1 MKNVILGTAG
11 HIDHGKTT
19 LIKALT
25 GRETDNL
32 KEEKQRGISINLGFT
47 YFDLPSKKRVGI
59 VDVPGHEKFI
69 KNMLAGACGIDIVL
83 LVIAA
88 DEGVMPQTI
97 EHLDILNY
105 LDVKKGIIVLTK
117 CDLVDE
123 EFIELVKDDVREKT
137 KGLFIEGAP
146 IVEVDSV
153 SRRGLDELVQKID
166 EISEDIEEKKTD
178 APSRMSIDRVFSLK
192 GFGTIVTG
200 TLIEGKIS
208 VDDEMTIYPS
218 EKKVKVRNLQVHG
231 CDVKTAYA
239 GQRTAIN
246 LSNIKVSE
254 IQRGDVIAQTGSV
267 EESMMIDVNISLV
280 EHCKKSLKHW
290 DRIRIFH
297 GTKQI
302 LCRIVPLN
310 EDEIQYGE
318 SGYAQLRLEEK
329 IVAKKGDRFI
339 IRSYSPM
346 DTIGGGVIIDTAPK
360 KHKIYDESVIE
371 ALKIKEKGELKDIL
385 EEYLKLNLSN
395 YITLKELVSYTGEK
409 EEYVK
414 EGLNALID
422 ENKVFCVNKYYL
434 HISHYQ
440 KLKERVI
447 DILTKYHKQYRLRN
461 GILKE
466 ELRSKV
472 DNSLKVKD
480 MDVILNKMAEEK
492 DIKVQDNL
500 VSNYDFEVKFNQKQL
515 SIKKEIEDKSR
526 KNGLNSLMT
535 KDDICN
541 KNKFYEEVLEA
552 LTGETI
558 QKLDDAYYIDK
569 KVYENVKKDL
579 LEYLNKNKEIT
590 VAQFRDITKSNRKIS
605 IVMLEHFDRNRIT
618 KRVEDKRILY

>member
-480 MDVILNKMAEEK
+480 MDVILNKMVEEK

-500 VSNYDFEVKFNQKQL
+500 VSNYDFEVEFNQKQL

>member
-166 EISEDIEEKKTD
+166 ELSEDIEEKKTD

-310 EDEIQYGE
+310 EDEIPYGE

-395 YITLKELVSYTGEK
+395 YITLKDLVSYTGEK

-422 ENKVFCVNKYYL
+422 ENKVVCVNKYYL

-440 KLKERVI
+440 KLKEKVI
-447 DILTKYHKQYRLRN
+447 DVLTKYHKQYRLRH

-480 MDVILNKMAEEK
+480 MDVILNKMVEEK

-535 KDDICN
+535 KEDICN

-558 QKLDDAYYIDK
+558 QKLDDTYYIDK

-579 LEYLNKNKEIT
+579 VEYLNKNKEIT

-605 IVMLEHFDRNRIT
+605 IAMLEHFDRNRIT

>member
-123 EFIELVKDDVREKT
+123 EFIELVKDDIREKT

-153 SRRGLDELVQKID
+153 SRRGLDKLVQKID

-440 KLKERVI
+440 KLKEKVI
-447 DILTKYHKQYRLRN
+447 EILTKYHKQYRLRN

-480 MDVILNKMAEEK
+480 MDVILNKMVEEK

-552 LTGETI
+552 LTGKTI

>member
-208 VDDEMTIYPS
+208 VDDEMTIDPS

-395 YITLKELVSYTGEK
+395 YITLKELVSYIGEK

-472 DNSLKVKD
+472 DNSLKDKD
-480 MDVILNKMAEEK
+480 MDVILNKMVEEK

-515 SIKKEIEDKSR
+515 SIKKEIEEKSR

>member
-105 LDVKKGIIVLTK
+105 LDVKRGIIVLTK

-153 SRRGLDELVQKID
+153 SRRGLDKLVQKID

>member
-395 YITLKELVSYTGEK
+395 YIILKELVSYTGEK
-409 EEYVK
+409 EGYVK

-480 MDVILNKMAEEK
+480 MDVILNKMVEEK

>member
-267 EESMMIDVNISLV
+267 EESMMIDVNILLV

-290 DRIRIFH
+290 DRIRVFH

>member
-318 SGYAQLRLEEK
+318 SRYAQLRLEEK

>member
-371 ALKIKEKGELKDIL
+371 ALKIKEKGELRDIL

-440 KLKERVI
+440 KLKEKVI
-447 DILTKYHKQYRLRN
+447 EILTKYHKQYRLRN

-480 MDVILNKMAEEK
+480 MDVILNKMVEEK

>member
-83 LVIAA
+83 LVVAA
-88 DEGVMPQTI
+88 DEGVMPQTV

-105 LDVKKGIIVLTK
+105 LGVKKGIIVLTK

-123 EFIELVKDDVREKT
+123 DFISLVKDEVKEKT
-137 KGLFIEGAP
+137 KGLFIENAP

-153 SRRGLDELVQKID
+153 SGRGLEELVKKID
-166 EISEDIEEKKTD
+166 EISEDIEEKKID
-178 APSRMSIDRVFSLK
+178 APARMSIDRVFSLK

-208 VDDEMTIYPS
+208 IDDEMTIYPS

-254 IQRGDVIAQTGSV
+254 IQRGDVIAETGSV

-290 DRIRIFH
+290 DRIRAFH

-310 EDEIQYGE
+310 EDEIPYGE

-346 DTIGGGVIIDTAPK
+346 DTIGGGIIIDTAPK

-371 ALKIKEKGELKDIL
+371 TLKIKEKGELKDII

-395 YITLKELVSYTGEK
+395 YITLKDLISYTGDK

-414 EGLNALID
+414 EGLDVLIK
-422 ENKVFCVNKYYL
+422 ENKVIPVNKYYL
-434 HISHYQ
+434 HISHYN
-440 KLKERVI
+440 KLKDKTM
-447 DILTKYHKQYRLRN
+447 DILNKYHKQYRLRK

-466 ELRSKV
+466 ELRSRV
-472 DNSLKVKD
+472 NSKLKVKD
-480 MDVILNKMAEEK
+480 MDIILNKMAEDK
-492 DIKVQDNL
+492 QIKVRDNL
-500 VSNYDFEVKFNQKQL
+500 VSNYEFEVIFNQKQL
-515 SIKKEIEDKSR
+515 SIKKEIENITR
-526 KNGLNSLMT
+526 KNKLSCLVT
-535 KDDICN
+535 KDEICN

-552 LTGETI
+552 LIGDTI
-558 QKLDDAYYIDK
+558 QKLDDTYYVDRDI
-569 KVYENVKKDL
+569 YENMKNEL
-579 LEYLNKNKEIT
+579 INYLKQNNQIT
-590 VAQFRDITKSNRKIS
+590 VAQFRDITNSNRKTS
-605 IVMLEHFDRNRIT
+605 IAILEHFDRNRIT
-618 KRVEDKRILY
+618 KRIDDKRVLY

>member
-1 MKNVILGTAG
+1 
-11 HIDHGKTT
+11 
-19 LIKALT
+19 
-25 GRETDNL
+25 
-32 KEEKQRGISINLGFT
+32 
-47 YFDLPSKKRVGI
+47 
-59 VDVPGHEKFI
+59 
-69 KNMLAGACGIDIVL
+69 MLAGACGIDIVL
-83 LVIAA
+83 LVVAA
-88 DEGVMPQTI
+88 DEGVMPQTV

-105 LDVKKGIIVLTK
+105 LGVKKGIIVLTK

-123 EFIELVKDDVREKT
+123 DFISLVKDEVKEKT
-137 KGLFIEGAP
+137 KGLFIENAP

-153 SRRGLDELVQKID
+153 SGRGLEELVKKID
-166 EISEDIEEKKTD
+166 EISEDIEEKKID
-178 APSRMSIDRVFSLK
+178 APARMSIDRVFSLK

-208 VDDEMTIYPS
+208 IDDEMTIYPS
-218 EKKVKVRNLQVHG
+218 KKKVKVRNLQVHG

-254 IQRGDVIAQTGSV
+254 IQRGDVIAETGSV

-290 DRIRIFH
+290 DRIRVFH

-310 EDEIQYGE
+310 EDEIPYGE

-346 DTIGGGVIIDTAPK
+346 DTIGGGIIIDTAPK

-371 ALKIKEKGELKDIL
+371 TLKIKEKGELKDII

-395 YITLKELVSYTGEK
+395 YITLKDLISYTGDK

-414 EGLNALID
+414 EGLDVLIK
-422 ENKVFCVNKYYL
+422 ENKVIPVNKYYL
-434 HISHYQ
+434 HISHYN
-440 KLKERVI
+440 KLKDKTM
-447 DILTKYHKQYRLRN
+447 DILNKYHKQYRLRK

-466 ELRSKV
+466 ELRSRV
-472 DNSLKVKD
+472 DSKLKVKD
-480 MDVILNKMAEEK
+480 MDIILNKMAEDK
-492 DIKVQDNL
+492 QIKVRDNL
-500 VSNYDFEVKFNQKQL
+500 VSNYEFEVVFNQKQL
-515 SIKKEIEDKSR
+515 SIKKEIENITR
-526 KNGLNSLMT
+526 KNKLSCLVT
-535 KDDICN
+535 KDEICN

-552 LTGETI
+552 LIGDTI
-558 QKLDDAYYIDK
+558 QKLDDTYYVDK
-569 KVYENVKKDL
+569 DIYENMKNEL
-579 LEYLNKNKEIT
+579 INYLKQNNQIT
-590 VAQFRDITKSNRKIS
+590 VAQFRDITNSNRKTS
-605 IVMLEHFDRNRIT
+605 IAILEHFDRNRIT
-618 KRVEDKRILY
+618 KRIDDKRVLY

>member
-254 IQRGDVIAQTGSV
+254 IQRGDVIAQTVSV

-395 YITLKELVSYTGEK
+395 YITLKELVSYIGEK

-480 MDVILNKMAEEK
+480 MDVILNKMVEEK

-500 VSNYDFEVKFNQKQL
+500 VSNYDFEVEFNQKQL

>member
-83 LVIAA
+83 LVVAA
-88 DEGVMPQTI
+88 DEGVMPQTV

-105 LDVKKGIIVLTK
+105 LGVKKGIIVLTK

-123 EFIELVKDDVREKT
+123 DFISLVKDEVKEKT
-137 KGLFIEGAP
+137 KGLFIENAP

-153 SRRGLDELVQKID
+153 SGRGLEELVKKID
-166 EISEDIEEKKTD
+166 EISEDIEEKKID
-178 APSRMSIDRVFSLK
+178 APARMSIDRVFSLK

-208 VDDEMTIYPS
+208 IDDEMIIYPS

-254 IQRGDVIAQTGSV
+254 IQRGDVIAETGSV

-290 DRIRIFH
+290 DRIRVFH

-310 EDEIQYGE
+310 EDEIPYGE

-346 DTIGGGVIIDTAPK
+346 DTIGGGIIIDTAPK

-371 ALKIKEKGELKDIL
+371 TLKIKEKGELKDII

-395 YITLKELVSYTGEK
+395 YITLKDLISYTGDK

-414 EGLNALID
+414 EGLDVLIK
-422 ENKVFCVNKYYL
+422 ENKVIPVNKYYL
-434 HISHYQ
+434 HISHYN
-440 KLKERVI
+440 KLKDKTM
-447 DILTKYHKQYRLRN
+447 DILNKYHKQYRLRK

-466 ELRSKV
+466 ELRSRV
-472 DNSLKVKD
+472 DSKLKVKD
-480 MDVILNKMAEEK
+480 MDIILNKMAEDK
-492 DIKVQDNL
+492 QIKVRDNL
-500 VSNYDFEVKFNQKQL
+500 VSNYEFEVVFNQKQL
-515 SIKKEIEDKSR
+515 SIKKEIENITR
-526 KNGLNSLMT
+526 KNKLSCLVT
-535 KDDICN
+535 KDEICN

-552 LTGETI
+552 LIGDTI
-558 QKLDDAYYIDK
+558 QKLDDTYYVDK
-569 KVYENVKKDL
+569 DIYENMKNEL
-579 LEYLNKNKEIT
+579 INYLKQNNQIT
-590 VAQFRDITKSNRKIS
+590 VAQFRDITNSNRKTS
-605 IVMLEHFDRNRIT
+605 IAILEHFDRNRIT
-618 KRVEDKRILY
+618 KRIDDKRVLY

>member
-123 EFIELVKDDVREKT
+123 EFIELVKDDIREKT
-137 KGLFIEGAP
+137 KRLFIEGAP

-153 SRRGLDELVQKID
+153 SRRGLDKLVQKID

-254 IQRGDVIAQTGSV
+254 IQRGDVIAQTCSV

-310 EDEIQYGE
+310 EDEIQYGK

-440 KLKERVI
+440 KLKEKVI
-447 DILTKYHKQYRLRN
+447 EILTKYHKQYRLRN

-541 KNKFYEEVLEA
+541 KNKFYEEVLEV

>member
-346 DTIGGGVIIDTAPK
+346 DTIGGGVIIDTATK

-480 MDVILNKMAEEK
+480 MDVILNKMVEEK

>member
-83 LVIAA
+83 LVVAA
-88 DEGVMPQTI
+88 DEGVMPQTV

-105 LDVKKGIIVLTK
+105 LGVKKGIIVLTK

-123 EFIELVKDDVREKT
+123 DFISLVKDEVKEKT
-137 KGLFIEGAP
+137 KGLFIENAP

-153 SRRGLDELVQKID
+153 SGRGLEELVKKID
-166 EISEDIEEKKTD
+166 EISEDIEEKKID
-178 APSRMSIDRVFSLK
+178 APARMSIDRVFSLK

-208 VDDEMTIYPS
+208 IDDEMTIYPS

-254 IQRGDVIAQTGSV
+254 IQRGDVIAETGSV

-290 DRIRIFH
+290 DRIRVFH

-310 EDEIQYGE
+310 EDEIPYGE

-346 DTIGGGVIIDTAPK
+346 DTIGGGIIIDTAPK

-371 ALKIKEKGELKDIL
+371 TLKKKEKGELKDII

-395 YITLKELVSYTGEK
+395 YITLKDLISYTGDK

-414 EGLNALID
+414 EGLDVLIK
-422 ENKVFCVNKYYL
+422 ENKVIPVNKYYL
-434 HISHYQ
+434 HISHYN
-440 KLKERVI
+440 KLKDKTM
-447 DILTKYHKQYRLRN
+447 DILNKYHKQYRLRK

-466 ELRSKV
+466 ELRSRV
-472 DNSLKVKD
+472 DSKLKVKD
-480 MDVILNKMAEEK
+480 MDIILNKMAEDK
-492 DIKVQDNL
+492 QIKVRDNL
-500 VSNYDFEVKFNQKQL
+500 VSNYEFEVVFNQKQL
-515 SIKKEIEDKSR
+515 SIKKEIENITR
-526 KNGLNSLMT
+526 KNKLSCLVT
-535 KDDICN
+535 KDEICN

-552 LTGETI
+552 LIGDTI
-558 QKLDDAYYIDK
+558 QKLDDTYYVDK
-569 KVYENVKKDL
+569 DIYENMKNEL
-579 LEYLNKNKEIT
+579 INYLKQNNQIT
-590 VAQFRDITKSNRKIS
+590 VAQFRDITNSNRKTS
-605 IVMLEHFDRNRIT
+605 IAILEHFDRNRIT
-618 KRVEDKRILY
+618 KRIDDKRVLY

>member
-123 EFIELVKDDVREKT
+123 EFIELVKDDIREKT

-153 SRRGLDELVQKID
+153 SRRGLDKLVQKID

-208 VDDEMTIYPS
+208 VDDEVTIYPS

-290 DRIRIFH
+290 DRIRVFH

>member
-83 LVIAA
+83 LVVAA
-88 DEGVMPQTI
+88 DEGVMPQTV

-105 LDVKKGIIVLTK
+105 LGVKKGIIVLTK

-123 EFIELVKDDVREKT
+123 DFISLVKDEVKEKT
-137 KGLFIEGAP
+137 KGLFIENAP

-153 SRRGLDELVQKID
+153 SGRGLEELVKKID
-166 EISEDIEEKKTD
+166 EISEDIEEKKID
-178 APSRMSIDRVFSLK
+178 APARMSIDRVFSLK

-208 VDDEMTIYPS
+208 IDDEMTIYPS

-254 IQRGDVIAQTGSV
+254 IQRGDVIAETGSV

-290 DRIRIFH
+290 DRIRVFH

-310 EDEIQYGE
+310 EDEIPYGE
-318 SGYAQLRLEEK
+318 SGYVQLRLEEK

-346 DTIGGGVIIDTAPK
+346 DTIGGGIIIDTAPK

-371 ALKIKEKGELKDIL
+371 TLKIKEKGELKDII

-395 YITLKELVSYTGEK
+395 YITLKDLISYTGDK

-414 EGLNALID
+414 EGLDVLIK
-422 ENKVFCVNKYYL
+422 ENKVIPVNKYYL
-434 HISHYQ
+434 HISHYN
-440 KLKERVI
+440 KLKDKTM
-447 DILTKYHKQYRLRN
+447 DILNKYHKQYRLRK

-466 ELRSKV
+466 ELRSRV
-472 DNSLKVKD
+472 DSKLKVKD
-480 MDVILNKMAEEK
+480 MDIILNKMAEDK
-492 DIKVQDNL
+492 QIKVRDNL
-500 VSNYDFEVKFNQKQL
+500 VSNYEFEVVFNQKQL
-515 SIKKEIEDKSR
+515 SIKKEIENITR
-526 KNGLNSLMT
+526 KNKLSCLVT
-535 KDDICN
+535 KDEICN

-552 LTGETI
+552 LIGDTI
-558 QKLDDAYYIDK
+558 QKLDDTYYVDK
-569 KVYENVKKDL
+569 DIYENMKNEL
-579 LEYLNKNKEIT
+579 INYLKQNNQIT
-590 VAQFRDITKSNRKIS
+590 VAQFRDITNSNRKTS
-605 IVMLEHFDRNRIT
+605 IAILEHFDRNRIT
-618 KRVEDKRILY
+618 KRIDDKRVLY

>member
-153 SRRGLDELVQKID
+153 SRRGLDKLVQKID

-440 KLKERVI
+440 KLKEKVI
-447 DILTKYHKQYRLRN
+447 EILTKYHKQYRLRN

-569 KVYENVKKDL
+569 KVYENVKKGL

>member
-1 MKNVILGTAG
+1 MKNIILGTAG

-123 EFIELVKDDVREKT
+123 EFIELVKDDIREKT

-440 KLKERVI
+440 KLKEKVI
-447 DILTKYHKQYRLRN
+447 EILTKYHKQYRLRN

>member
-123 EFIELVKDDVREKT
+123 EFIELVKDDIREKT
-137 KGLFIEGAP
+137 KRLFIEGAP

-153 SRRGLDELVQKID
+153 SRRGLDKLVQKID

-231 CDVKTAYA
+231 CDVKTVYA

-440 KLKERVI
+440 KLKEKVI
-447 DILTKYHKQYRLRN
+447 EILTKYHKQYRLRN

-569 KVYENVKKDL
+569 IVYENVKKDL

>member
-371 ALKIKEKGELKDIL
+371 ALKITENGELKDIL

-480 MDVILNKMAEEK
+480 MDVILNKMVEEK

>member
-123 EFIELVKDDVREKT
+123 EFIELVKDDIREKT
-137 KGLFIEGAP
+137 KRLFIEGAP

-153 SRRGLDELVQKID
+153 SRRGLDKLVQKID

-440 KLKERVI
+440 KLKEKVI
-447 DILTKYHKQYRLRN
+447 EILTKYHKQYRLRN

-569 KVYENVKKDL
+569 KVYENVKKGL

>member
-123 EFIELVKDDVREKT
+123 EFIELVKDDIREKT

-153 SRRGLDELVQKID
+153 SRRGLDKLVQKID

-440 KLKERVI
+440 KLKEKVI
-447 DILTKYHKQYRLRN
+447 EILTKYHKQYRLRN

-480 MDVILNKMAEEK
+480 MDVILNKMEEEK

>member
-123 EFIELVKDDVREKT
+123 EFIELVKDDIREKT

-153 SRRGLDELVQKID
+153 SRRGLDKLVQKID

-231 CDVKTAYA
+231 CDVKTVYA

-440 KLKERVI
+440 KLKEKVI

>member
-123 EFIELVKDDVREKT
+123 EFIELVKDDIREKT

-153 SRRGLDELVQKID
+153 SRRGLDKLVQKID

-192 GFGTIVTG
+192 GFGTIITG

>member
-83 LVIAA
+83 LVVAA
-88 DEGVMPQTI
+88 DEGVMPQTV

-105 LDVKKGIIVLTK
+105 LGVKKGIIVLTK

-123 EFIELVKDDVREKT
+123 DFISLVKDEVKEKT
-137 KGLFIEGAP
+137 KGLFIENAP

-153 SRRGLDELVQKID
+153 SGRGLEELVKKID
-166 EISEDIEEKKTD
+166 EISEDIEEKKID
-178 APSRMSIDRVFSLK
+178 APARMSIDRVFSLK

-208 VDDEMTIYPS
+208 IDDEMTIYPS
-218 EKKVKVRNLQVHG
+218 EKKVKIRNLQVHG

-254 IQRGDVIAQTGSV
+254 IQRGDVIAETGSV

-290 DRIRIFH
+290 DRIRVFH

-310 EDEIQYGE
+310 EDEIPYGE

-346 DTIGGGVIIDTAPK
+346 DTIGGGIIIDTAPK

-371 ALKIKEKGELKDIL
+371 TLKIKEKGELKDII

-395 YITLKELVSYTGEK
+395 YITLKDLISYTGDK

-414 EGLNALID
+414 EGLDVLIK
-422 ENKVFCVNKYYL
+422 ENKVIPVNKYYL
-434 HISHYQ
+434 HISHYN
-440 KLKERVI
+440 KLKDKTM
-447 DILTKYHKQYRLRN
+447 DILNKYHKQYRLRK

-466 ELRSKV
+466 ELRSRV
-472 DNSLKVKD
+472 DSKLKVKD
-480 MDVILNKMAEEK
+480 MDIILNKMAEDK
-492 DIKVQDNL
+492 QIKVRDNL
-500 VSNYDFEVKFNQKQL
+500 VSNYEFEVVFNQKQL
-515 SIKKEIEDKSR
+515 SIKKEIENITR
-526 KNGLNSLMT
+526 KNKLSCLVT
-535 KDDICN
+535 KDEICN

-552 LTGETI
+552 LIGDTI
-558 QKLDDAYYIDK
+558 QKLDDTYYVDK
-569 KVYENVKKDL
+569 DIYENMKNEL
-579 LEYLNKNKEIT
+579 INYLKQNNQIT
-590 VAQFRDITKSNRKIS
+590 VAQFRDITNSNRKTS
-605 IVMLEHFDRNRIT
+605 IAILEHFDRNRIT
-618 KRVEDKRILY
+618 KRIDDKRVLY

>member
-371 ALKIKEKGELKDIL
+371 ALKINEKGELKDIL

-480 MDVILNKMAEEK
+480 MDVILNKMVEEK

>member
-83 LVIAA
+83 LVVAA
-88 DEGVMPQTI
+88 DEGVMPQTV

-105 LDVKKGIIVLTK
+105 LGVKKGIIVLTK

-123 EFIELVKDDVREKT
+123 DFISLVKDEVKEKT
-137 KGLFIEGAP
+137 KGLFIENAP

-153 SRRGLDELVQKID
+153 SGRGLEELVKKID
-166 EISEDIEEKKTD
+166 EISEDIEEKKID
-178 APSRMSIDRVFSLK
+178 APARMSIDRVFSLK

-208 VDDEMTIYPS
+208 IDDEMTIYPS

-254 IQRGDVIAQTGSV
+254 IQRGDVIAETGSV

-290 DRIRIFH
+290 DRIRVFH

-310 EDEIQYGE
+310 EDEIPYGE

-346 DTIGGGVIIDTAPK
+346 DTIGGGIIIDTAPK

-371 ALKIKEKGELKDIL
+371 TLKIKEKGELKDII

-395 YITLKELVSYTGEK
+395 YITLKDLISYTGDK

-414 EGLNALID
+414 EGLDVLIK
-422 ENKVFCVNKYYL
+422 ENKVIPVNKYYL
-434 HISHYQ
+434 HISHYN
-440 KLKERVI
+440 KLKDKTM
-447 DILTKYHKQYRLRN
+447 DILNKYHKQYRLRK

-466 ELRSKV
+466 ELRSRV
-472 DNSLKVKD
+472 DSKLKVKD
-480 MDVILNKMAEEK
+480 MDIILSKMAEDK
-492 DIKVQDNL
+492 QIKVRDNL
-500 VSNYDFEVKFNQKQL
+500 VSNYEFEVVFNQKQL
-515 SIKKEIEDKSR
+515 SIKKEIENITR
-526 KNGLNSLMT
+526 KNKLSCLVT
-535 KDDICN
+535 KDEICN

-552 LTGETI
+552 LIGDTI
-558 QKLDDAYYIDK
+558 QKLDDTYYVDK
-569 KVYENVKKDL
+569 DIYENMKNEL
-579 LEYLNKNKEIT
+579 INYLKQNNQIT
-590 VAQFRDITKSNRKIS
+590 VAQFRDITNSNRKTS
-605 IVMLEHFDRNRIT
+605 IAILEHFDRNRIT
-618 KRVEDKRILY
+618 KRIDDKRVLY

>member
-480 MDVILNKMAEEK
+480 MDVILNKMVEEK

-500 VSNYDFEVKFNQKQL
+500 VSNYDFGVKFNQKQL

>member
-137 KGLFIEGAP
+137 RGLFIEGAP

-440 KLKERVI
+440 KLKEKVI
-447 DILTKYHKQYRLRN
+447 EILTKYHKQYRLRN

>member
-422 ENKVFCVNKYYL
+422 ENKVFCINKYYL

-480 MDVILNKMAEEK
+480 MDVILNKMVEEK

-552 LTGETI
+552 LTGEII

>member
-1 MKNVILGTAG
+1 MKNIILGTAG

-123 EFIELVKDDVREKT
+123 EFIELVKDDIREKT
-137 KGLFIEGAP
+137 KRLFIEGAP

-231 CDVKTAYA
+231 CDVKTVYA

-385 EEYLKLNLSN
+385 EEYLKLNISN

-440 KLKERVI
+440 KLKEKVI
-447 DILTKYHKQYRLRN
+447 EILTKYHKQYRLRN

>member
-153 SRRGLDELVQKID
+153 SRRGLDELVQKLD
-166 EISEDIEEKKTD
+166 EISEDIEDKKTD

-480 MDVILNKMAEEK
+480 MDVILNKMVEEK

>member
-19 LIKALT
+19 LIKSLT

-310 EDEIQYGE
+310 EDEIQYGK

>member
-83 LVIAA
+83 LVVAA
-88 DEGVMPQTI
+88 DEGVMPQTV

-105 LDVKKGIIVLTK
+105 LGVKKGIIVLTK

-123 EFIELVKDDVREKT
+123 DFISLVKDEVKEKT
-137 KGLFIEGAP
+137 KGLFIENAP

-153 SRRGLDELVQKID
+153 SGRGLEELVKKID
-166 EISEDIEEKKTD
+166 EISEDIEEKKID
-178 APSRMSIDRVFSLK
+178 APARMSIDRVFSLK

-208 VDDEMTIYPS
+208 IDDEMTIYPS

-254 IQRGDVIAQTGSV
+254 IQRGDVIAETGSV

-290 DRIRIFH
+290 DRIRVFH

-310 EDEIQYGE
+310 EDEIPYGE

-329 IVAKKGDRFI
+329 IVAKKVDRFI

-346 DTIGGGVIIDTAPK
+346 DTIGGGIIIDTAPK

-371 ALKIKEKGELKDIL
+371 TLKIKEKGELKDII

-395 YITLKELVSYTGEK
+395 YITLKDLISYTGDK

-414 EGLNALID
+414 EGLDVLIK
-422 ENKVFCVNKYYL
+422 ENKVIPVNKYYL
-434 HISHYQ
+434 HISHYN
-440 KLKERVI
+440 KLKDKTM
-447 DILTKYHKQYRLRN
+447 DILNKYHKQYRLRK

-466 ELRSKV
+466 ELRSRV
-472 DNSLKVKD
+472 NSKLKVKD
-480 MDVILNKMAEEK
+480 MDIILNKMAEDK
-492 DIKVQDNL
+492 QIKVRDNL
-500 VSNYDFEVKFNQKQL
+500 VSNYEFEVVFNQKQL
-515 SIKKEIEDKSR
+515 SIKKEIENITR
-526 KNGLNSLMT
+526 KNKLSCLVT
-535 KDDICN
+535 KDEICN

-552 LTGETI
+552 LIGDTI
-558 QKLDDAYYIDK
+558 QKLDDTYYVDK
-569 KVYENVKKDL
+569 DIYENMKNEL
-579 LEYLNKNKEIT
+579 INYLKQNNQIT
-590 VAQFRDITKSNRKIS
+590 VAQFRDITNSNRKTS
-605 IVMLEHFDRNRIT
+605 IAILEHFDRNRIT
-618 KRVEDKRILY
+618 KRIDDKRVLY

>member
-123 EFIELVKDDVREKT
+123 EFIELVKDDIREKT

-153 SRRGLDELVQKID
+153 SRRGLDKLVQKID

-440 KLKERVI
+440 KLKEKVI
-447 DILTKYHKQYRLRN
+447 EILTKYHKQYRLRN

-466 ELRSKV
+466 EIRSKV

-552 LTGETI
+552 LTSETI

>member
-59 VDVPGHEKFI
+59 VDVPGYEKFI

-153 SRRGLDELVQKID
+153 SRRGLDKLVQKID

-480 MDVILNKMAEEK
+480 MDVILNKMVEEK

-500 VSNYDFEVKFNQKQL
+500 VSNYDFEVEFNQKQL

>member
-123 EFIELVKDDVREKT
+123 EFIELVKDDIREKT

-440 KLKERVI
+440 KLKEKVI
-447 DILTKYHKQYRLRN
+447 EILTKYHKQYRLRN

-526 KNGLNSLMT
+526 KNGLSSLMT